1 VLGSVTNLASR
12 LSTTAKPG
20 QILVTQRVFAAAEEK
35 IEAEPVGE
43 IKLKGFSRPIPAYEV
58 LGLRYWNP

>member
-1 VLGSVTNLASR
+1 

>member
-43 IKLKGFSRPIPAYEV
+43 IKLKGFSRPIPGYEV